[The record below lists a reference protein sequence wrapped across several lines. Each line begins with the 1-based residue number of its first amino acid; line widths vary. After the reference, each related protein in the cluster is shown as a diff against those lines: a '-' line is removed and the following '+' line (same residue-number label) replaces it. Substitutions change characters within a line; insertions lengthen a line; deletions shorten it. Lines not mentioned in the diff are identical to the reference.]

1 MADVQRADAQRNR
14 ARILAV
20 ALPAFTEDPQVSL
33 NAIAKRAGVGPGT
46 LYRHFPT
53 RDALLLAVYQEE
65 IETLGASVERLLDQ
79 NPPLDAFRAWVRRLA
94 ELVRVKHGLG
104 EALES
109 PAAKAVIDAT
119 YEPVTGAIRRLLDAA
134 ATTGDI
140 RADIDA
146 GDVLLLLSA
155 LWRVPPG
162 PAGLTQ
168 ADRILDLIVDSL
180 AASPRQ
186 HSTGS

>member
-14 ARILAV
+14 ARILDV
-20 ALPAFTEDPQVSL
+20 ALSAFAEDPQVSL
-33 NAIAKRAGVGPGT
+33 NAIAKLAGVGPGT

-53 RDALLLAVYQEE
+53 REALLLAVYQEE
-65 IETLGASVERLLDQ
+65 IAALGASVEPLLEQ
-79 NPPLDAFRAWVRRLA
+79 KPPLEAFRTWARRLA

-134 ATTGDI
+134 EAHDDI

-155 LWRVPPG
+155 LWRVPAG
-162 PAGLTQ
+162 AAGLTQ
-168 ADRILDLIVDSL
+168 ADRILDMILDSL
-180 AASPRQ
+180 AP
-186 HSTGS
+186 